1 MGRGSKEM
9 DETWGNFPSC
19 PNNINGEKN
28 LRRECNPFFFFFF
41 FQGMKKMFVS
51 VVTAPTYLNP
61 YLMLGETTQAI
72 MLLTTTQTVN
82 FKLESDGTQGEGAF

>member
-28 LRRECNPFFFFFF
+28 LRRECNHFFFFFCF
-41 FQGMKKMFVS
+41 SGYEKDVCKCGHR
-51 VVTAPTYLNP
+51 PN
-61 YLMLGETTQAI
+61 
-72 MLLTTTQTVN
+72 LLKPIFDV
-82 FKLESDGTQGEGAF
+82 G